1 MTSISLNLQIFNSDF
16 SQTAQRYCHT
26 LARKKN
32 PLADCWKTTFVFW
45 LVLRIFAGFFQK
57 WSSYC
62 FRWFK
67 FTQKE
72 CYVSFHLGSVPIAPL
87 SKSTT
92 HEGISIEWHS
102 WNSIWARN
110 TNGNAVSDSKN
121 SNWMNCL
128 LIWIPKCIPFQW
140 RVQKS
145 CIVGIRDS
153 WANTDSF
160 EMLTN
165 TIQPESIR
173 TSDNIVFF
181 PEADVSCENDSNCSF
196 TPASAV
202 LFACTVTLF
211 LYALV
216 LQLFKVHCAIPVLC
230 PLLLQCA
237 AAPSNQFFG

>member
-1 MTSISLNLQIFNSDF
+1 M
-16 SQTAQRYCHT
+16 
-26 LARKKN
+26 KE
-32 PLADCWKTTFVFW
+32 
-45 LVLRIFAGFFQK
+45 FQ
-57 WSSYC
+57 
-62 FRWFK
+62 
-67 FTQKE
+67 QND
-72 CYVSFHLGSVPIAPL
+72 
-87 SKSTT
+87 T
-92 HEGISIEWHS
+92 HETRSGP
-102 WNSIWARN
+102 
-110 TNGNAVSDSKN
+110 VSDSKN

-202 LFACTVTLF
+202 LFACTVTIF

-216 LQLFKVHCAIPVLC
+216 LQLFKGTLCHSCLMSSSFAVRCRTVQSVLWLISSF
-230 PLLLQCA
+230 PGRD
-237 AAPSNQFFG
+237 SNQLCLSSLVRFFHA